1 MKELSENNLV
11 CRTNF
16 KVTSADTDMEARLRP
31 GALINYLIQSAIN
44 SADQLGFGFSGL
56 QQQQLFWVL
65 SRMTVEIYEP
75 VKWYDEIIVDTWP
88 KDIEKIIYLRDFLVK
103 RKSGE
108 IIAKATSGWLA
119 IDVNTKRPKIV
130 DGLYTGIFKHLKDK
144 HALNEPP
151 EKLSQQKAGEE
162 FIINTTY
169 FDIDLN
175 KHVTS
180 SRYIDWMM
188 DTFPVDFHKNNYPW
202 KISINYIKET
212 MPGEKILL
220 LRTQP
225 NEKDFLFEGFHSS
238 SSNSAYRGK
247 LEF

>member
-1 MKELSENNLV
+1 MKEFIENDLV
-11 CRTNF
+11 CSTIF
-16 KVTSADTDMEARLRP
+16 KVTSTETDMEARLRP

-75 VKWYDEIIVDTWP
+75 VKWYDEIMVDTWP
-88 KDIEKIIYLRDFLVK
+88 KDIEKIIYLRDFFVK

-119 IDVNTKRPKIV
+119 IDVKTKRPKIV
-130 DGLYTGIFKHLKDK
+130 DGLYTGIFKHLRDK

-151 EKLSQQKAGEE
+151 EKLPQLKEGDE
-162 FIINTTY
+162 FRINTTY

-188 DTFPVDFHKNNYPW
+188 DTFPVTFHKDNYP
-202 KISINYIKET
+202 KKLSINYLKET
-212 MPGEKILL
+212 MQGEVIKLSRSQQSIK
-220 LRTQP
+220 
-225 NEKDFLFEGFHSS
+225 NYNFEGSHLNTSTVSF
-238 SSNSAYRGK
+238 RGK
-247 LEF
+247 IGF

>member
-1 MKELSENNLV
+1 MEELSENNLV

-16 KVTSADTDMEARLRP
+16 KATSADTDMEARLRP

-130 DGLYTGIFKHLKDK
+130 DGLYTEIFKHLKDK

-151 EKLSQQKAGEE
+151 EKLSQPKAGEE

-188 DTFPVDFHKNNYPW
+188 DTFPLDFHKNNYP
-202 KISINYIKET
+202 KELSINYLKEI
-212 MPGEKILL
+212 MPGEVIKLS
-220 LRTQP
+220 RSQHDDK
-225 NEKDFLFEGFHSS
+225 NYNFEGSHLNTSTVSF
-238 SSNSAYRGK
+238 RGK
-247 LEF
+247 IGF